1 MDITKAFSAAFE
13 RKILKNWEKIYVA
26 VDIHDTILKACYE
39 EKEEYDFFPH
49 ALQALRMLSGRNDI
63 CMILWTACHPGPLAD
78 YIARFE
84 EEGIH
89 FDYVNCNPEVSN
101 TELNNFDNKLYMNVG
116 LDDKFG
122 FEGEKDWQAVIDVL
136 EKYQI
141 PITNHL

>member
-49 ALQALRMLSGRNDI
+49 ALQALRMLSERNDI

-78 YIARFE
+78 YIARFG

-122 FEGEKDWQAVIDVL
+122 FESEKDWEAVIDVL

>member
-13 RKILKNWEKIYVA
+13 RKILKHWEKIYVA
-26 VDIHDTILKACYE
+26 IDIHDTILRACYE
-39 EKEEYDFFPH
+39 EEEHYNFFSN
-49 ALQALRMLSGRNDI
+49 ALEALRMLSDRNDI

-78 YIARFE
+78 YIAKFE

-89 FDYVNCNPEVSN
+89 FDYVNANPEVGN
-101 TELNNFDNKLYMNVG
+101 TTLNNFDEKLYFNVG

-136 EKYQI
+136 EQY
-141 PITNHL
+141 PI

>member
-49 ALQALRMLSGRNDI
+49 ALQALRMLSERNDI

-78 YIARFE
+78 YLARFE

-116 LDDKFG
+116 LNDKFG

>member
-49 ALQALRMLSGRNDI
+49 ALQALRMLSERNDI

-78 YIARFE
+78 YLARFE

-101 TELNNFDNKLYMNVG
+101 TELNNFDNKLYRKVG

>member
-49 ALQALRMLSGRNDI
+49 ALQALRMLSERNDI

-78 YIARFE
+78 YIARFG

>member
-1 MDITKAFSAAFE
+1 
-13 RKILKNWEKIYVA
+13 
-26 VDIHDTILKACYE
+26 
-39 EKEEYDFFPH
+39 
-49 ALQALRMLSGRNDI
+49 MLSERNDI

-122 FEGEKDWQAVIDVL
+122 FEGEKDWEAVIDVL

>member
-39 EKEEYDFFPH
+39 EKEEYDYFPH
-49 ALQALRMLSGRNDI
+49 ALQALRMLSERNDI

-78 YIARFE
+78 YLARFE